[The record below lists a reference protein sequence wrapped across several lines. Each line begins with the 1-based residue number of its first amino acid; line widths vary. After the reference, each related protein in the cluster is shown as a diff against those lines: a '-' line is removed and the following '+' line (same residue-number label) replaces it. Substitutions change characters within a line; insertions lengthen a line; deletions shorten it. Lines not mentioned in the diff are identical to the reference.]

1 MNFSSFGRVASLLA
15 LVAIFG
21 FGLQSVSLAM
31 ANVPGGNASRVIA
44 PGDTHSN
51 GDVTVA
57 NSAGSHGNATETPW
71 QGAENSDATE
81 VHCGQQFQGS
91 VDSIEGNDSV
101 ELGSRSG
108 SEASPVSITGGG
120 GTITM
125 RSDTWAS
132 VSNTGSGTITAKNTS
147 GVTIGT
153 WGPGQSSTIH
163 NP

>member
-1 MNFSSFGRVASLLA
+1 MNVSSFFRSAAMLLLA
-15 LVAIFG
+15 AIFALG
-21 FGLQSVSLAM
+21 FPNEAPAAAVI
-31 ANVPGGNASRVIA
+31 PGGNVSRIIA

-51 GDVTVA
+51 GDVTVTNA
-57 NSAGSHGNATETPW
+57 ATSHGNATETPW
-71 QGAENSDATE
+71 QGAENTDTTE

-91 VDSIEGNDSV
+91 VDGIEGNDSV
-101 ELGSRSG
+101 ELGGRSG
-108 SEASPVSITGGG
+108 SESAPIGITGGG

-125 RSDTWAS
+125 RSDTWAA
-132 VSNTGSGTITAKNTS
+132 VSNTGSGTITAKNSS